1 MVKSLDTLNIYE
13 RLKIAELSDKAAKEI
28 AEVLREVIEDRL
40 ATKADLEMTKSDLKS
55 EIAALKADVELK
67 IEQSK
72 VDIIKWMIL
81 FGATQAGILIA
92 AMGLM
97 FKFFVK

>member
-1 MVKSLDTLNIYE
+1 MVKSLDTLNIFE
-13 RLKIAELSDKAAKEI
+13 RLKTAELSDKAAKEI

-40 ATKADLEMTKSDLKS
+40 ATKEDLEKAKL
-55 EIAALKADVELK
+55 EIKADFELK

-72 VDIIKWMIL
+72 VETIKWMIV
-81 FGATQAGILIA
+81 FGATQAGVIIA

-97 FKFFVK
+97 FKFFK